1 MTKRDGLP
9 KRVYI
14 KHGAYYFVDH
24 ANKWHRLCAVRDG
37 LPDMYRRLAAVTEI
51 LKREGMMSEAV
62 QEWLDDP
69 RNKWSPKHRTEH
81 EAMGI
86 VIAESFRE
94 FHASE
99 VTEADCA
106 EFLERWA
113 EQGKARM
120 HNRYKSCLGQI
131 LRKAALKGWRTGDN
145 PAREV
150 PGMSTPGRK
159 QIITDDDVARLK
171 KAALVGE
178 DGRPTISGP
187 ALVKM
192 IDLALLTGQR
202 IGDVLKMRW
211 QDVTDA
217 GLYVEQGKG
226 KGRVR
231 ILIEWTTALR
241 SAIDACAEGTDRV
254 GHLLKKGRQGSKKAT
269 APGSAYTYSGIR
281 SAWVRACE
289 RANIDVGSFHIHD
302 MRGRA
307 GVDKAEADGKE
318 ATQKLLGHA
327 NMRTTEHYIEG
338 KTIAKVKPAK

>member
-9 KRVYI
+9 KRVYQ

-24 ANKWHRLCAVRDG
+24 DNRWHRLCAIREG
-37 LPDMYRRLAAVTEI
+37 LPTMYRHLAAKTEQ
-51 LKREGMMSEAV
+51 LKREGMMPEAV

-69 RNKWSPKHRTEH
+69 RHKWSVKHRAEH
-81 EAMGI
+81 EAMGV
-86 VIAESFRE
+86 VISEAFRD
-94 FHASE
+94 FHSSE

-106 EFLERWA
+106 DFLELWA
-113 EQGKARM
+113 AAGKARM

-159 QIITDDDVARLK
+159 QIVTDADIQRLK
-171 KAALVGE
+171 EAALVGD
-178 DGRPTISGP
+178 DGKPTISGP

-192 IDLALLTGQR
+192 IDLSLLTGQR
-202 IGDVLKMRW
+202 ISDVLKMRW
-211 QDVTDA
+211 QDVTPA

-231 ILIEWTTALR
+231 ILIQWTPALQ
-241 SAIDACAEGTDRV
+241 AAVDACAEGTDRV
-254 GHLLKKGRQGSKKAT
+254 GHLLKKTRQGSKKAT
-269 APGSAYTYSGIR
+269 APGSSYTYSGIR

-289 RANIDVGSFHIHD
+289 RAKINIKDLHIHD

-307 GVDKAEADGKE
+307 GVDKAEVDGKE
-318 ATQKLLGHA
+318 STQKLLGHA
-327 NMRTTEHYIEG
+327 NLRTTEHYIEG